1 MANVTVASLARVGR
15 FMLLAMMEFGIIGAA
30 NAATNELRPWQ
41 EYHTIMWIGDSAY
54 KKPGKIP
61 LFFQR
66 LREMGI
72 NTGMVYGDGDP
83 QSLLANMPQYYV
95 ENMLNRGLC
104 LKFNSEVADWDQFVN
119 NWAKN
124 GRPNSAFQRPFCL
137 DDPAWRS
144 WGRKTM
150 EQLAGKNAPH
160 NPLCSNIRDELSTTF
175 SANPFDYD
183 FNPVALAKFREW
195 LQGRY
200 RDVAGLNAEWKTR
213 FADWNDV
220 RPFSTDEIK
229 NRMASG
235 EALPRGK
242 PDWQALA
249 GIKLDFETAK
259 RTLTRWNFAPWCDF
273 RTYMDISLAEALA
286 DFRTAAHRVDPQTP
300 VGIEGTQMPS
310 AFGGYDLWRLSQ
322 ALDWVEPYDIG
333 NSREIFASFMP
344 GKPVITTVF
353 ENDTNHARRRLW
365 HLLLEGDRGSIVWWS
380 EDCIDWRSDDY
391 ALTPKAKSLAPA
403 LQEMTS
409 PLAQLFLRAEREYDP
424 VFIYYSQPS
433 IQVDWLLESTVD
445 GSTWPRRFSS
455 FESEHNEMAKTRN
468 AWVRLFQDLGYSPQF
483 VSSAQIENGALR
495 NMTNAALVLPTTLAL
510 GDNEAREMDNFLS
523 HQPAT
528 AVRVLFCDGIPGV
541 FDEHGKLRLAG
552 GLARVFPAAEQG
564 PVAYAVRDKNIL
576 PECKT
581 GRISDY
587 ALQRLTANASAEW
600 PGWAA
605 RNLPRKAEV
614 QVRAMNSEPARVRIH
629 RFRSGDTR
637 LVAFERNI
645 DYQMSEELKQAGG
658 NEVLERPVKMEA
670 TISRPAH
677 IYDLRAARYLGYAD
691 HFEFD
696 LDPWQPTLIAVS
708 PVKLREEGLVDALM
722 KPGK

>member
-1 MANVTVASLARVGR
+1 MGCQAAIRA
-15 FMLLAMMEFGIIGAA
+15 AA
-30 NAATNELRPWQ
+30 NEPRPWQ

-66 LREMGI
+66 LREMGV
-72 NTGMVYGDGDP
+72 NTGMAYGDGDLRP
-83 QSLLANMPQYYV
+83 LLENLPQYYV
-95 ENMLNRGLC
+95 ENMINRGLC
-104 LKFNSEVADWDQFVN
+104 LKFNSEVTDWDQFVA
-119 NWAKN
+119 NWASN
-124 GRPNSAFQRPFCL
+124 GRSESAFKRPYCL
-137 DDPAWRS
+137 DDPAWRA

-160 NPLCSNIRDELSTTF
+160 TPLCYNIRDELSTTI

-183 FNPVALAKFREW
+183 FNPITLAKFREW
-195 LQGRY
+195 LKGRY
-200 RDVAGLNAEWKTR
+200 RDIAALNAEWETK
-213 FADWNDV
+213 FSDWNDV

-229 NRMASG
+229 NRMTSG

-242 PDWQALA
+242 PDWHELES
-249 GIKLDFETAK
+249 IKFDFETAK
-259 RTLTRWNFAPWCDF
+259 RTPTRWNFAPWCDF

-286 DFRTAAHRVDPQTP
+286 DFRAAAHRVDPRTP

-333 NSREIFASFMP
+333 NSREIFGSFMP

-365 HLLLEGDRGSIVWWS
+365 HLLLEGDRGCIVWWS
-380 EDCIDWRSDDY
+380 EDCIDWQRDDY

-403 LQEMTS
+403 LKEMTS

-468 AWVRLFQDLGYSPQF
+468 AWVKLFQDLGYSPQF

-495 NMTNAALVLPTTLAL
+495 NLTNAVLMLPTTLAL
-510 GDNEAREMDNFLS
+510 GDKEGGEMDNFLS
-523 HQPAT
+523 HQIGT
-528 AVRVLFCDGIPGV
+528 AARVLFCDGIPGM
-541 FDEHGKLRLAG
+541 FDEHGKLRVAG
-552 GLARVFPAAEQG
+552 GLASRFPSGAPG
-564 PVAYAVRDKNIL
+564 SVAYAVREKSSL
-576 PECKT
+576 PGPKP
-581 GRISDY
+581 GRIADY
-587 ALQRLTANASAEW
+587 ARQRLTIASSAEW
-600 PGWAA
+600 PAWVA
-605 RNLPRKAEV
+605 RNLPLKGEV
-614 QVRAMNSEPARVRIH
+614 QVRAMNSQPARVRIH
-629 RFRSGDTR
+629 RFRSGDAR

-645 DYQMSEELKQAGG
+645 DYQMSEELKQASG
-658 NEVLERPVKMEA
+658 NEVLEKLVKMEA

-677 IYDLRAARYLGYAD
+677 IYDLRGARYIGFAD

-708 PVKLREEGLVDALM
+708 PLKLQEQGLIESLM